1 MPQKDHPLHKW
12 VILCFQVLSFRVRL
26 KLTNPLKVVREMNNY
41 DLWKWAAGKRT
52 EKDKNETYSAKNWWY
67 VLLMLGVFVG
77 IMLLYYLIS
86 VLWN

>member
-1 MPQKDHPLHKW
+1 
-12 VILCFQVLSFRVRL
+12 
-26 KLTNPLKVVREMNNY
+26 MNNY
-41 DLWKWAAGKRT
+41 DLWKWAAETNRKN
-52 EKDKNETYSAKNWWY
+52 KNETYSAKNWWY